1 VLFGAKIMALSVTA
15 APVGKQTQTVNFG
28 GTSLEV
34 FTYRPSGEI
43 KGVLLNFHG
52 SSRGASS
59 ARDAAIKIAEEKG
72 YYVVAPL
79 FDKAHFGD
87 SSLYQ
92 QGGIIQNGKLASEED
107 WTISIVNDIADW
119 ANAKVGTDNSDDMVL
134 FGHSAGGQFLSRIA
148 AYGDDSTFDKMI
160 ISNPSTYVWPSLTEK
175 ATYGFGGGY
184 FTAQKSE
191 ALLKDYLADPITIYL
206 GGEDDNTDDADLATG
221 ATAMR
226 QGEHRLERGLNAYE
240 AAKDLAA
247 SKGWDFNWELVIAP
261 GVGHTAGGMLKST
274 ALRDAIKITAPAQ
287 SPMPDADSAPIPTPV
302 PTPVPVPSSK
312 IYDFNT
318 ISEANNAKTIANY
331 VKGDKF
337 DFSTIDADTQQSGNQ
352 TFKFLGFAASS
363 AFTKNGEEIRIRH
376 DLKLNETHIYGNTDH
391 DTGYEF
397 RLEVKGIHNFTAA
410 DFIL

>member
-1 VLFGAKIMALSVTA
+1 MLFGAKIMALSVTA
-15 APVGKQTQTVNFG
+15 APLGKQTQTVNFG

-43 KGVLLNFHG
+43 NGVLLNFHG
-52 SSRGASS
+52 ASRGASS

-79 FDKAHFGD
+79 FDSAQFGD

-92 QGGIIQNGKLASEED
+92 QGGIIQGGKLVSEDD

-134 FGHSAGGQFLSRIA
+134 FGHSAGGQFLSRLA

-184 FTAQKSE
+184 FSAQKSE

-226 QGEHRLERGLNAYE
+226 QGENRLERGLNAYE
-240 AAKDLAA
+240 AAKSLAA
-247 SKGWDFNWELVIAP
+247 SHGWEFNWDLVIAP
-261 GVGHTAGGMLKST
+261 GVGHTATGMLQSS
-274 ALRDAIKITAPAQ
+274 ALSDAIKITAPVQ
-287 SPMPDADSAPIPTPV
+287 SPIPDANPVPMPTPV
-302 PTPVPVPSSK
+302 PTPVPLSK
-312 IYDFNT
+312 TYDFNT
-318 ISEANNAKTIANY
+318 ISGANKAATITNY

-337 DFSTIDADTQQSGNQ
+337 DFSTIDADTLQSGNQ
-352 TFKFLGFAASS
+352 TFKFLGVAPSS

-391 DTGYEF
+391 DTAYEF
-397 RLEVKGIHNFTAA
+397 RVEIKGIHNLTAA

>member
-1 VLFGAKIMALSVTA
+1 MALSVTA

-52 SSRGASS
+52 DSRGASS
-59 ARDAAIKIAEEKG
+59 ARDAAVKIAQEKG

-79 FDKAHFGD
+79 FDEARFGD
-87 SSLYQ
+87 SALYQ
-92 QGGIIQNGKLASEED
+92 QGGIIQNGRLASQED

-148 AYGDDSTFDKMI
+148 AYGEDSTFDKMI
-160 ISNPSTYVWPSLTEK
+160 VSNPSTYVWPSLTEK

-184 FTAQKSE
+184 FSAQTTE
-191 ALLKDYLADPITIYL
+191 AMLKDYLADPITIYL
-206 GGEDDNTDDADLATG
+206 GEEDNKTDSDLATG
-221 ATAMR
+221 STAMR
-226 QGEHRLERGLNAYE
+226 QGENRLERGLNAYE
-240 AAKDLAA
+240 AAKKMAE
-247 SKGWDFNWELVIAP
+247 SKGWEFNWDLVTAP
-261 GVGHTAGGMLKST
+261 GIGHTASGMLQST
-274 ALRDAIKITAPAQ
+274 ALREAIKITTQAPV
-287 SPMPDADSAPIPTPV
+287 PTPTPDPDPTPTPTPTPTPV
-302 PTPVPVPSSK
+302 PTDK
-312 IYDFNT
+312 KTYDFNT
-318 ISEANNAKTIANY
+318 VSAANSANTIADY

-352 TFKFLGFAASS
+352 TFKFLGFVGST
-363 AFTKNGEEIRIRH
+363 AFTTNGEEIRVRH
-376 DLKLNETHIYGNTDH
+376 DLDLNETHIYGNTDH
-391 DTGYEF
+391 DRGYEF
-397 RLEVKGIHNFTAA
+397 RLEVKGIHNLTAA